1 MTPPLQA
8 EMPFLDHLEEL
19 RWRLFKIL
27 LASAVCVAV
36 AFGVLFSGKFDVIAY
51 LSRPVMPYLPTHAL
65 MVTGPSDS
73 LNIILNASLALGVVF
88 ASPIIAWQVWGFLSP
103 AMYRHEKKVVIPVL
117 VGAALLFLAG
127 MALAFFLVVPTS
139 LKFLMTA
146 FHSDAITNM
155 MTVDKYFGFLF
166 GMCITFGIVFELP
179 IVILLLTALGIV
191 NPKFLSKF
199 RRHAFVAC
207 LVAAALITPGQDPYS
222 LFLLTL
228 PLYVLYEMSIVLS
241 VFVHRNRQKRVKAEE
256 AREALEALG

>member
-1 MTPPLQA
+1 MTPPPQA

-27 LASAVCVAV
+27 LAAAICVAV
-36 AFGVLFSGKFDVIAY
+36 AFGVLFSGKFDIITY
-51 LSRPVMPYLPTHAL
+51 LARPVTPYLPSGKL

-73 LNIILNASLALGVVF
+73 LNIILNASLALGVVL
-88 ASPIIAWQVWGFLSP
+88 ASPIIAWQIWGFLSP
-103 AMYRHEKKVVIPVL
+103 AMYGHEKKVVIPVL

-139 LKFLMTA
+139 LQFLMTA

-191 NPKFLSKF
+191 NPAFLSKF

-241 VFVHRNRQKRVKAEE
+241 VFVYRNRQKRVKAEE